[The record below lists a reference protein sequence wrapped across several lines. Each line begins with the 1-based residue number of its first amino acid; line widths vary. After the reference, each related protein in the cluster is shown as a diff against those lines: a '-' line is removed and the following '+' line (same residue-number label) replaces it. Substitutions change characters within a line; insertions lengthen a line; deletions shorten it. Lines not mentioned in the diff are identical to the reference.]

1 MAHQLVAA
9 ADLGIDEDDDEDD
22 DDDDG
27 EWDGGHHGP

>member
-9 ADLGIDEDDDEDD
+9 ADLGIDEDDD
-22 DDDDG
+22 DDDG